1 MEGGVNMMNDGHFE
15 TGASHGLPNSK
26 REELS
31 KPLPLAVENWLQAS
45 GALDHEPIRSVRLK
59 QTGTI
64 KLKPE
69 QREWTA
75 SESEQTSYTNPPA
88 FRWDVKMKLGRG
100 IYVTGKD
107 RFEDGKGSMR
117 IKLGGIMPIS
127 KTMDNEKTDQSSLQ
141 RYLMELAWYPTAAL
155 GPYIYWEEEDA
166 WTAIATLQ
174 YAGLQGTAT
183 FYFDEQYELLKVEA
197 WRYKESDEDSRLVL
211 CTGTIKEH
219 QRVEGVKVP
228 VEIEISWLL
237 EHGPFTWYRFRA
249 SDIRFNDR

>member
-1 MEGGVNMMNDGHFE
+1 MEKNTDFGAQFSHNVQNGITPEMME
-15 TGASHGLPNSK
+15 SLPPVIK
-26 REELS
+26 
-31 KPLPLAVENWLQAS
+31 NWLHAI
-45 GALDHEPIRSVRLK
+45 GAVGHAPIRNIRLN

-69 QREWTA
+69 QKEWTA
-75 SESEQTSYTNPPA
+75 SESEQISHTDPPA
-88 FRWDVKMKLGRG
+88 FRWDVKMKLAPG

-107 RFEDGKGSMR
+107 SFERGLGSMR

-127 KTMDNEKTDQSSLQ
+127 KTMENEKTNQSSLQ
-141 RYLMELAWYPTAAL
+141 RYLMELAWYPTAAV
-155 GPYIYWEEEDA
+155 GPYISWEEEDA
-166 WTAIATLQ
+166 YTAIATLK
-174 YAGLQGTAT
+174 YAGLQGSAT

-219 QRVEGVKVP
+219 QRLDGLKIP
-228 VEIEISWLL
+228 VELEISWLL

-249 SDIRFNDR
+249 SDIRFNTI